1 MRLIGTC
8 PIIFGF
14 LLPVFAQ
21 DSAQESATAQN
32 QKPEDQPAS
41 RQATDSTLKVKPG
54 SPALKNRDLYEQ
66 TGYLR
71 PFMRM
76 PQYVLRD
83 QKSIWT
89 SPFHT
94 TRRDVKWWIIFG
106 GATGAL
112 IAADKSIQKALP
124 SSSSEWVTVGNRASD
139 VGSAYSLIP
148 ISAAF
153 YFIGAGT
160 HDEKFRETGLLSFE
174 TLIDTSLAV
183 EALKLVADR
192 SRPYQDSGKG
202 RFEANPGGR
211 WSSGFP
217 SGHAITSWALASI
230 VAHEYPHPVIIPI
243 VAYGLAATVA
253 VSRVGA
259 RQHFPGDV
267 LAGSAMGWFIG
278 DFVYG
283 RRHNEDLDRKKT
295 TTQAVLEHI
304 RIGGIQ

>member
-1 MRLIGTC
+1 M
-8 PIIFGF
+8 
-14 LLPVFAQ
+14 
-21 DSAQESATAQN
+21 
-32 QKPEDQPAS
+32 
-41 RQATDSTLKVKPG
+41 KPG
-54 SPALKNRDLYEQ
+54 SPALKDKDLYNQ
-66 TGYLR
+66 TGYLH
-71 PFMRM
+71 PFIRM
-76 PQYVLRD
+76 PQYVLWD

-94 TRRDVKWWIIFG
+94 TRRDVKWWILFG

-112 IAADKSIQKALP
+112 IAADKSIDKALP
-124 SSSSEWVTVGNRASD
+124 NSSTLVSVSNHASD

-160 HDEKFRETGLLSFE
+160 QDEKFRETGLLSFE

-192 SRPYQDSGKG
+192 SRPYQDTAKG
-202 RFEANPGGR
+202 RFEDSPNR

-217 SGHAITSWALASI
+217 SGHAISSWALASVI
-230 VAHEYPHPVIIPI
+230 AHEYPHPLIIPI
-243 VAYGLAATVA
+243 TAYALASTVVVA
-253 VSRVGA
+253 RVGA

-267 LAGSAMGWFIG
+267 IAGSAMGWFIG

-283 RRHNEDLDRKKT
+283 KRHNQDLDRKKT
-295 TTQAVLEHI
+295 AMHKILDHI
-304 RIGGIQ
+304 GIGGI